1 MGLPDKASRSGYCR
15 SNTLNLE
22 DLMDENSFERFAV
35 LRASFRTQVDLWSRN
50 LPGLRE
56 AQCRLAA
63 ETGETGYPVET
74 PVVYNKALDDIGR
87 DSRIRWL
94 VVADNPGKNE
104 QLAESNRYLVGRS
117 GISAE
122 RFFARELG
130 VDFRR
135 EVVIINKT
143 PIHTPK
149 TAQLRRLAVIYPEIR
164 PVMEDSQRFMAGLLA
179 ELQKALDVP
188 VWVMGISEL
197 GPRGIFAPWS
207 TALKRAYAGAP
218 ASDRNRLY
226 ALKHFSM
233 GAFATDMK
241 KHLLPGES
249 QGQAALRIGAE
260 LASRLWSQDE

>member
-1 MGLPDKASRSGYCR
+1 
-15 SNTLNLE
+15 
-22 DLMDENSFERFAV
+22 MDDNSFKRFAE
-35 LRASFRTQVDLWSRN
+35 LRASFRDQVEVWSRS
-50 LPGLRE
+50 LPGLGE
-56 AQCRLAA
+56 AQRSLAA

-74 PVVYNKALDDIGR
+74 PVVYNKALDDVGP
-87 DSRIRWL
+87 DAHIRWL

-117 GISAE
+117 GITAE

-149 TAQLRRLAVIYPEIR
+149 TAQLRRLAAIYPEIR
-164 PVMEDSQRFMAGLLA
+164 PVLENSQRFMAGLLA
-179 ELQKALDVP
+179 EMQKALEVP

-207 TALKRAYAGAP
+207 AALKLAYAGVP

-241 KHLLPGES
+241 NQILPGES
-249 QGQAALRIGAE
+249 QGQAALRIGAV

>member
-1 MGLPDKASRSGYCR
+1 M
-15 SNTLNLE
+15 NLE
-22 DLMDENSFERFAV
+22 DLMDDNSFKRFAE
-35 LRASFRTQVDLWSRN
+35 LRASFRDQVDVWSN
-50 LPGLRE
+50 SLPGLRD
-56 AQCRLAA
+56 AQLALAA
-63 ETGETGYPVET
+63 ETGETGYPLET

-87 DSRIRWL
+87 DSCITWI

-104 QLAESNRYLVGRS
+104 QLADSNRYLVGRS
-117 GISAE
+117 GITAE
-122 RFFARELG
+122 RFFARQLG

-164 PVMEDSQRFMAGLLA
+164 PVMQDSQRFMAGLLA
-179 ELQKALDVP
+179 EMQKALAVP

-197 GPRGIFAPWS
+197 GPRGLFAPWS
-207 TALKRAYAGAP
+207 AALKLAYAGAP

-241 KHLLPGES
+241 KYLLPGES
-249 QGQAALRIGAE
+249 QGQAALRIGAD
-260 LASRLWSQDE
+260 LASRLWSWNQGQ